1 MRVAFVVSGLLTGGA
16 EMMLYKLLKAVPRD
30 RVEPLV
36 ICLGDRG
43 RPADLIEGVG
53 VRIVGL
59 GLNDRKH
66 LSLVRPVLRARRELR
81 AFRPALVCG
90 WMPHGNVA
98 AWLLSKY
105 LGVPLVWSVRQ
116 TLNLEQERPLTRII
130 IRAAAR
136 LSRTP
141 KRIIYVSGVAREQ
154 HRAIG
159 YHDEN
164 GQVLPNG
171 FELDEFRRDEVQR
184 ARMRAELG
192 VTDATCVI
200 GHLARYHPQK
210 DQLGLIAA
218 ARRVVAEEP
227 NVLFV
232 LAGMALNDRNVA
244 LANAVR
250 ESRLERH
257 IRLMGETTCPETLLS
272 AFDLFCLPSAWGEG
286 FPNAV
291 GEAMACELPCVVTR
305 VGESPDLVDD
315 TGLVVDPG
323 DREALARAVL
333 QLVRIG
339 RIGRA
344 RLGVSARE
352 RIAER
357 FSLPEVAGRYVELF
371 EDALRAS

>member
-1 MRVAFVVSGLLTGGA
+1 MKVVFVVSGLLTGGA

-36 ICLGDRG
+36 ICLGKQG
-43 RPADLIEGVG
+43 RPADLIEGLG

-59 GLNDRKH
+59 GLNDGRR
-66 LSLVRPVLRARRELR
+66 LSSVRSLLAARRELKW
-81 AFRPALVCG
+81 FRPALVCG
-90 WMPHGNVA
+90 WMVHGNVA
-98 AWLLSKY
+98 AWLLSRC

-141 KRIIYVSGVAREQ
+141 KCIIYVSGLAREQ

-159 YHDEN
+159 YRDEN

-171 FELDEFRRDEVQR
+171 FELDAFRRDEVQR
-184 ARMRAELG
+184 AHVRAELG

-232 LAGMALNDRNVA
+232 LAGMALGEGNA
-244 LANAVR
+244 TLAKAVR
-250 ESRLERH
+250 EGRLERH
-257 IRLMGETTCPETLLS
+257 VRLMDETSSPERLLS
-272 AFDLFCLPSAWGEG
+272 GFDLFCLPSAWGEG

-305 VGESPDLVDD
+305 VGDSPDLVDD
-315 TGLVVDPG
+315 TGVVVDPG
-323 DREALARAVL
+323 DREALARAIL
-333 QLVRIG
+333 QLVRLG
-339 RIGRA
+339 RRRRA
-344 RLGVSARE
+344 ELGASARE
-352 RIAER
+352 RIAQC
-357 FSLPEVAGRYVELF
+357 FSLPRVAARYVEVF
-371 EDALRAS
+371 EDASRAS